1 MKNLHLLKVIA
12 SSGEEAI
19 EKANKF
25 AQQWCLQNKEHKVKS
40 INSAISEHDE
50 IHGQVH
56 KNFNSI
62 EKINNSTN
70 YYINSD
76 PEFVENI
83 NLKLSNGDINL
94 KEWGAFDLFY
104 LKQYV
109 DLIYRNNRFKNLKF
123 DVLKHSYFENE
134 YNTFGITSENY
145 SPDIKT
151 ETDKLWVVF
160 IELRDISEDD
170 E

>member
-1 MKNLHLLKVIA
+1 MNDSHLLKVIA

-19 EKANKF
+19 QKANKF
-25 AQQWCLQNKEHKVKS
+25 AQQWCSQNEEYAIKS

-50 IHGQVH
+50 TYGQVH

-94 KEWGAFDLFY
+94 KEWSAFDLFY
-104 LKQYV
+104 LREYIN
-109 DLIYRNNRFKNLKF
+109 LIYANNRFKNLKF
-123 DVLKHSYFENE
+123 DILKHSYFENQ
-134 YNTFGITSENY
+134 YHIFGVTSEDY
-145 SPDIKT
+145 SSYRKT
-151 ETDKLWVVF
+151 ESDKLWIVF
-160 IELRDISEDD
+160 IELRDSTEDD
-170 E
+170 K